1 MLCLS
6 SQTSCRSLFFSTFAY
21 LWLYLCFSLSL
32 TACQSSSQLYSGNR
46 YVMPI
51 QSVNAPTQCNSTQSA
66 KAWAVVAGVNF
77 YQDERIP
84 DLKGAVNDAWNFYHY
99 LVSPNG
105 ARFEPDR
112 VRLLLNE
119 QATRAGIEDALGQ
132 FLTSACPQDKVV
144 IYFAGHGAPEPDRP
158 EEAFL
163 LMHDTNLDSMVSSA
177 VSMSQ
182 LPKFLQWRAG
192 QTAELLM
199 LIDACHSGNIKF
211 PNQRGITS
219 TSLKNSELGL
229 LEKTRAKSVQS
240 TLKKMV
246 KNQNGWGAISAAA
259 ANQTAGESAGGVCQ
273 LAGKDYNG
281 GLFTCALLESFDGKA
296 DQNQDKAL
304 SLDELFKHVSGRLV
318 SMRGLDQIPQRSG
331 NMSGHQQLF
340 PTIDQKLE
348 LPQVPLRYLRETHPH
363 PYRPWLYGS
372 LTLSGVALAS
382 SIAMNF
388 IANQSA
394 RDANQYTA
402 SAATELAGP
411 QGYNSLS
418 QRYEED
424 RSTAMQLYISTAI
437 LSAIAG
443 GLFTMDALH
452 QPEGEAEVY
461 RRAPAIVLERQAP

>member
-1 MLCLS
+1 MLRLS
-6 SQTSCRSLFFSTFAY
+6 PNNHRFFYFPFVSLTTLF
-21 LWLYLCFSLSL
+21 LSLSL
-32 TACQSSSQLYSGNR
+32 SACQSGSQRYTGNR
-46 YVMPI
+46 YVMPTKSI
-51 QSVNAPTQCNSTQSA
+51 GTKNHCLTRQSA
-66 KAWAVVAGVNF
+66 KSWAVIAGINF
-77 YQDERIP
+77 YQDDRIP

-99 LVSPNG
+99 LVSPQG
-105 ARFEPDR
+105 ARFEPEQ

-132 FLTSACPQDKVV
+132 FLTAACPQDKVV

-182 LPKFLQWRAG
+182 LPKFLQWRTG
-192 QTAELLM
+192 QAAELLM

-211 PNQRGITS
+211 PNQRGVS
-219 TSLKNSELGL
+219 AASLQNTELGL
-229 LEKTRAKSVQS
+229 LEQKRSQSVQT
-240 TLKKMV
+240 TLTKMV
-246 KNQNGWGAISAAA
+246 KDQNGWGAISAAA
-259 ANQTAGESAGGVCQ
+259 SNQTAGESGGICQ

-296 DQNQDKAL
+296 DQNQDQAL
-304 SLDELFKHVSGRLV
+304 SLDELFNHVSGRLV

-331 NMSGHQQLF
+331 NMSGKQKLF
-340 PTIDQKLE
+340 PTIKQKLE
-348 LPQVPLRYLRETHPH
+348 LPQVPLRYLRETHPQ
-363 PYRPWLYGS
+363 PYRSWLYGS
-372 LTLSGVALAS
+372 LTLSGIALAS

-394 RDANQYTA
+394 RNANQYTA

-411 QGYNSLS
+411 QGYASLS

-424 RSTAMQLYISTAI
+424 RSMAMQLYISTAI
-437 LSAIAG
+437 LSAVAG
-443 GLFTMDALH
+443 GLFTMDILH
-452 QPEGEAEVY
+452 KPEGEAEVY
-461 RRAPAIVLERQAP
+461 QRDPAIVLERRVP